1 MSTGKLERQHL
12 FRLKRG
18 NFVIYIVNDIGEKIV
33 YCIPL
38 LYKAC
43 TIFFFRNQLRKYSP
57 HQRIA
62 GWITSGLTSSITSR
76 SMLFNHFFH
85 RMVYFL
91 FSIKVLYHKLSALNK
106 AFDGV
111 CGVVKK
117 FLIKVGKDA
126 YFFLISW

>member
-1 MSTGKLERQHL
+1 MHPP
-12 FRLKRG
+12 
-18 NFVIYIVNDIGEKIV
+18 
-33 YCIPL
+33 YCIRL
-38 LYKAC
+38 VQF
-43 TIFFFRNQLRKYSP
+43 FFFRNQLRKYSP

-62 GWITSGLTSSITSR
+62 GWVASWITSGLTSQSST
-76 SMLFNHFFH
+76 LFNHFFH

-91 FSIKVLYHKLSALNK
+91 FSIRVLYHKLSALNK

-126 YFFLISW
+126 YFFFNFLVNVFVALSMNNALLNDRLVFRVNRLHEFL